1 MYILVVN
8 TTSNERFLE
17 GNANAQCGGIYDLVN
32 RVFERTLIVRYL
44 PTKRWR

>member
-17 GNANAQCGGIYDLVN
+17 GNANAHCGGIYESLVN

-44 PTKRWR
+44 PTKR